1 MKIRNSF
8 FLELTDVLYFPDGD
22 VHVVFIDWQVFCP
35 FGVRF
40 EDVLRS
46 LNCLYF
52 VTVDEWGFCL
62 FLRSIRKYAGKHF
75 SSIDF
80 L

>member
-22 VHVVFIDWQVFCP
+22 VVFIDWQVFCP

-52 VTVDEWGFCL
+52 VTVDECGFCL

>member
-1 MKIRNSF
+1 MKIRNI
-8 FLELTDVLYFPDGD
+8 FLELTDVLYFPGGD
-22 VHVVFIDWQVFCP
+22 VVFIDWQVFCP

-62 FLRSIRKYAGKHF
+62 FLRSIRKYAGKAF

>member
-1 MKIRNSF
+1 MKIRNRF

-52 VTVDEWGFCL
+52 VTVDELGVCL
-62 FLRSIRKYAGKHF
+62 FFRSVSK
-75 SSIDF
+75 
-80 L
+80 

>member
-1 MKIRNSF
+1 MKIRNS
-8 FLELTDVLYFPDGD
+8 FLELTDVLYFPGGD
-22 VHVVFIDWQVFCP
+22 VVFIDWQVFCP

-62 FLRSIRKYAGKHF
+62 FLKSIRKYDGKHF

>member
-1 MKIRNSF
+1 MKIRNS
-8 FLELTDVLYFPDGD
+8 FLELTDVLYFPGGD
-22 VHVVFIDWQVFCP
+22 VVFIDWQVFCP

-52 VTVDEWGFCL
+52 VTVDELGVCL
-62 FLRSIRKYAGKHF
+62 FFRSVSK
-75 SSIDF
+75 
-80 L
+80 